1 MLFGM
6 KQVKCALVAFT
17 WLWAS
22 MMTAQV
28 DTIRI
33 TRGLTIRADTARLHR
48 QALLAD
54 SILSERYYAHTSVDT
69 NYICR
74 PDERLTL
81 KLRYNVS
88 GASVR
93 GVGKFDHR
101 YTSHISSD
109 LKGTLSVGATYM
121 GVSLGFALNPGALIG
136 RYKDY
141 EINVT
146 SYGNRFGFE
155 YIYQHAR
162 NFEGW
167 ERVDNGPRMN
177 IAVDMI
183 SMYTT
188 NINAYYAFGGRRFSY
203 PAAFTQ
209 SYIQRRS
216 AGSWLLA
223 ASFQTQNL
231 HSRANTQGGTQ
242 LLNLRETNFGIGGG
256 YGHNFVTRHNWLMH
270 VSVLP
275 TFVVAAN
282 NRMTLYGEKHT
293 MNGNFSDV
301 IVTGRAAVV
310 HSWRNRF
317 AGMSAMY
324 TSTIIGRHGE
334 VQVQHLKWRVRLFVG
349 MRLFD

>member
-1 MLFGM
+1 
-6 KQVKCALVAFT
+6 
-17 WLWAS
+17 
-22 MMTAQV
+22 
-28 DTIRI
+28 
-33 TRGLTIRADTARLHR
+33 
-48 QALLAD
+48 
-54 SILSERYYAHTSVDT
+54 
-69 NYICR
+69 
-74 PDERLTL
+74 
-81 KLRYNVS
+81 
-88 GASVR
+88 
-93 GVGKFDHR
+93 
-101 YTSHISSD
+101 
-109 LKGTLSVGATYM
+109 M

-167 ERVDNGPRMN
+167 ERVDDGPRLN

-256 YGHNFVTRHNWLMH
+256 YGHNFVTRHNWLFH

-282 NRMTLYGEKHT
+282 NRMTLYGERHT
-293 MNGNFSDV
+293 MNGNFTDV

-324 TSTIIGRHGE
+324 TNTFIGGHGE